1 LYYYRAFGLA
11 IRSEL
16 QLPELIEGR
25 AGKYDV
31 DILFPRPDGS
41 GSPDR
46 LSKTS
51 HRVTDKEDQ
60 FSYPGIGS
68 FLIRAG
74 QQILIDPALGVDE
87 GTLRLFLLGQVL
99 GTLAFLRGFLVLH
112 GSAVAIE
119 DRGVAFLGHSGEGK
133 STMAAAFSDQFSL
146 IADDVLVIRTDEAA
160 SLIFPAFPQLKL
172 YSETAASLGF
182 DPEKTAPASPLEE
195 KITPRVPEGFSVEPL
210 PLKRVYVLE
219 RGDVIELCPLDRPKA
234 VIALLRYTYTLR
246 SLKAG
251 INQQQHFRQS
261 ARLAREVP
269 FRRLIRPHDLKDLP
283 EIVRMVVEDLKEE
296 P

>member
-16 QLPELIEGR
+16 QIPELVRGR

-31 DILFPRPDGS
+31 NILFPRPDVA

-46 LSKTS
+46 FSETTI
-51 HRVTDKEDQ
+51 RVTNGEAY
-60 FSYPGIGS
+60 FSYAGIGS
-68 FLIRAG
+68 FFIRAG
-74 QQILIDPALGVDE
+74 NQIVIDPAPGIDE
-87 GTLRLFLLGQVL
+87 GSLRLFLLGNVL

-112 GSAVAIE
+112 GSAVAI
-119 DRGVAFLGHSGEGK
+119 DGRGVAFLGHSGEGK
-133 STMAAAFSDQFSL
+133 STMAAAFSEQFPL

-160 SLIFPAFPQLKL
+160 PLICPAFPQLKL
-172 YSETAASLGF
+172 NSETGAFLGF
-182 DPEKTAPASPLEE
+182 DPEKSAPGSPLEE
-195 KITPRVPEGFSVEPL
+195 KITPRVTEGFSVEPL
-210 PLKRVYVLE
+210 PLKCVYLLE
-219 RGDVIELCPLDRPKA
+219 KGEVIELTPLGRPEA
-234 VIALLRYTYTLR
+234 VIALLRYAYTPR

-283 EIVRMVVEDLKEE
+283 EIVRMVVRDLESE

>member
-1 LYYYRAFGLA
+1 LYYYQAFGLA

-16 QLPELIEGR
+16 QLPELVRGR

-31 DILFPRPDGS
+31 HIIFSRPDGA
-41 GSPDR
+41 GPPDR
-46 LSKTS
+46 FSETII
-51 HRVTDKEDQ
+51 RVTNGEAF
-60 FSYPGIGS
+60 FSYAGIGS

-74 QQILIDPALGVDE
+74 NQIVIDPAPGVDE
-87 GTLRLFLLGQVL
+87 GSLRLFLLGNVL

-112 GSAVAIE
+112 GSAVAVNG
-119 DRGVAFLGHSGEGK
+119 RGVAFLGHSGEGK
-133 STMAAAFSDQFSL
+133 STMAAAFSEKNPL

-160 SLIFPAFPQLKL
+160 SLICPAFPHLKL
-172 YSETAASLGF
+172 HPETAASLGF
-182 DPEKTAPASPLEE
+182 DPEISALRSPLEE
-195 KITPRVPEGFSVEPL
+195 KIAPRVPEGFSEEPL
-210 PLKRVYVLE
+210 PLKRVYLLE
-219 RGDVIELCPLDRPKA
+219 KGDAIELLPLGRPEA

-251 INQQQHFRQS
+251 ENQQRHFRHS

-283 EIVRMVVEDLKEE
+283 EIVRMVVRDLEE
-296 P
+296 

>member
-1 LYYYRAFGLA
+1 MYYYQAFGLA

-16 QLPELIEGR
+16 QLPELVCGR

-31 DILFPRPDGS
+31 DILFPRPDGV
-41 GSPDR
+41 GPPDR
-46 LSKTS
+46 FSKTTL
-51 HRVTDKEDQ
+51 RVTNGEAY
-60 FSYPGIGS
+60 FSYAGIGS

-74 QQILIDPALGVDE
+74 NQILIDPAPGVDE
-87 GTLRLFLLGQVL
+87 GSLRLFLLGNVL

-112 GSAVAIE
+112 GSAVAVNS
-119 DRGVAFLGHSGEGK
+119 RGVAFLGHSGEGK
-133 STMAAAFSDQFSL
+133 STTAAALSDQYPL

-160 SLIFPAFPQLKL
+160 SLICPAFPHLKL
-172 YSETAASLGF
+172 RPETAASLGF
-182 DPEKTAPASPLEE
+182 DREKSPPGSPLEE

-210 PLKRVYVLE
+210 PLKRVYLLE
-219 RGDVIELCPLDRPKA
+219 KGDIIQLLPLGRPEA

-251 INQQQHFRQS
+251 VNHQQHFRHS

-283 EIVRMVVEDLKEE
+283 EIVRMVVRDLEE
-296 P
+296 EA

>member
-31 DILFPRPDGS
+31 DILFSRPDGVAP
-41 GSPDR
+41 PDR
-46 LSKTS
+46 FSETTI
-51 HRVTDKEDQ
+51 RVTNGEAY
-60 FSYPGIGS
+60 FSYAGIGS
-68 FLIRAG
+68 FLIRESRK
-74 QQILIDPALGVDE
+74 ILIDPAPGVDE
-87 GTLRLFLLGQVL
+87 GSLRLFLLGNVL

-112 GSAVAIE
+112 GSAVAINGG
-119 DRGVAFLGHSGEGK
+119 GVAFLAHSGEGK
-133 STMAAAFSDQFSL
+133 STMAAAFGGNYPL
-146 IADDVLVIRTDEAA
+146 IADDVLSIQTHEARP
-160 SLIFPAFPQLKL
+160 LICPAFPQLKL
-172 YSETAASLGF
+172 HSHTAVSLGF
-182 DPEKTAPASPLEE
+182 NPKKSPPGSPLEE
-195 KITPRVPEGFSVEPL
+195 KITPRVSEGFSAKPL
-210 PLKRVYVLE
+210 PLSRVYLLE
-219 RGDVIELCPLDRPKA
+219 KGKAIEIIPLGQPEA
-234 VIALLRYTYTLR
+234 VIALLRYSYTPR

-251 INQQQHFRQS
+251 INQRQHFRHS

-283 EIVRMVVEDLKEE
+283 EIVRRLVEDLKEE